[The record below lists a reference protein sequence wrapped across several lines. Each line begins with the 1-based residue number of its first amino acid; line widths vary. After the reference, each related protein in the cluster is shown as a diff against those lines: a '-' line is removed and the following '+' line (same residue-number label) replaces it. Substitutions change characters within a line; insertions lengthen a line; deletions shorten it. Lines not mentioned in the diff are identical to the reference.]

1 MWSSSR
7 PSITR
12 RKTSIWYVSIA
23 RLGPVT
29 SCHITFRHI
38 PSYHINTPFECLPN
52 TLLLTPS
59 SLHPT
64 NTLHPTITPYYLTN
78 TLLCTSTYPP
88 SLHIY
93 AAVHEHPSSCM
104 NRCVCW
110 SLFSLWANEYRYLNS
125 TISWSIYLFIYLHE
139 HNVYEHNIN
148 TIFL

>member
-1 MWSSSR
+1 M
-7 PSITR
+7 
-12 RKTSIWYVSIA
+12 
-23 RLGPVT
+23 T

-93 AAVHEHPSSCM
+93 AAVHEHSSPLVRVGAFAGAYFHCGQAHTGTST
-104 NRCVCW
+104 RQ
-110 SLFSLWANEYRYLNS
+110 SLDL
-125 TISWSIYLFIYLHE
+125 SIYLSIYTNTMYTNTTLTQSFYNYLHE
-139 HNVYEHNIN
+139 RTNNSGHQGLLLHP
-148 TIFL
+148 TGR